1 MFKDNSQK
9 RLLEVVQKLN
19 ARDKSRLNEDI
30 SIDVEVGDTIM
41 TGRFKNKR
49 TVVKTIGK
57 DEHGMPTINGKKVVI
72 FRKCVEDKGVVK
84 EGDAFNDAGEPM
96 MTHSQFRDHSEPA
109 EPEYDDNQPPQQP
122 QGMGNF
128 RDVDWKTLHG
138 IFTQNTE
145 AFKQGKIGDGV
156 TVNDLTD
163 YDGYL
168 SPEELQHLDN
178 HSLVYI
184 DGQFVVIDDDQY
196 LDYNTFFNKAQEVW
210 DKEADIQ
217 SSGNNDSEAPYMRG
231 YEPMSENV
239 TEKRLMEM
247 MNKINPISKII

>member
-9 RLLEVVQKLN
+9 RLLEVVEKLN

-30 SIDVEVGDTIM
+30 NIDVEVGDTIM

-49 TVVKTIGK
+49 TVVKSIGK
-57 DEHGMPTINGKKVVI
+57 DEHGMPTINGKKVVT
-72 FRKCVEDKGVVK
+72 FRKGVEDKGVIK

-109 EPEYDDNQPPQQP
+109 EPEFDDNQPPQQP
-122 QGMGNF
+122 QGMGDF
-128 RDVDWKTLHG
+128 KHVDWRAVHEILVH
-138 IFTQNTE
+138 NTDL
-145 AFKQGKIGDGV
+145 FKQGKINQGT

-168 SPEELQHLDN
+168 SPEELKHLDN

-196 LDYNTFFNKAQEVW
+196 LDYDTFFNKAQEVW

-217 SSGNNDSEAPYMRG
+217 STGNNDSEAPYMRG